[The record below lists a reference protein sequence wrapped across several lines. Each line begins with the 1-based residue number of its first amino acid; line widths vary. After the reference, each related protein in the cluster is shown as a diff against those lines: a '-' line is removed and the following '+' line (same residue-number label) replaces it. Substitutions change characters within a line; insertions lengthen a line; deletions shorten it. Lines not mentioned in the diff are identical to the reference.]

1 MSGICGIINGK
12 SDDRILDK
20 ALSSMIYSSKQII
33 GECFNDE
40 RVKISE
46 VKLKFSKNKPI
57 ITDDYVIFINGNC
70 YNFDNVKNQF
80 SLKSQDFEHLILDAY
95 KENKLDSVLNK
106 IDGIFQ
112 IFIYD
117 RKNKKIN
124 LISDRR
130 GVWFIY
136 YYLKDDLF
144 IFGSEVK
151 NILMFKDIDLTIDPD
166 AFQFFMDIGYFPED
180 KTWFKN
186 IKLIKPSTILEY
198 DIDKKQLS
206 QRYYWTYSKIK
217 QQDIS
222 FEDAVNKLAELLPKS
237 VIKRYNSEDVIS
249 VPLSGGLDSR
259 MILASLDKFNIKT
272 DYNLVTMGEKG
283 AIDIKIAKQLAKK
296 TNQKHK
302 VISLDKDDL
311 LHTRRKIIWDYD
323 GLYSIKYMHGR
334 AYINKYNPNIV
345 DFYSGAI
352 GGEVYGNAYQPKF
365 DEDYGK
371 IPNIEMYKH
380 IYLRNV
386 EKMNIDM
393 EYYNTPHF
401 HPFMIDNTL
410 RKFSFVALNGLF
422 SYFFVNL
429 PFIDN
434 DLLDFIFSIPDKYRK
449 DYKLYLSA
457 LKKAFPNFYC
467 EVPYHSGAYKPK
479 EKNEKPKISIIQKI
493 KNKLGI
499 NPTNYF
505 FDYDKYVRNNR
516 NQKRIKEILET
527 SNKFLL
533 EEQNNF
539 YINYYKENY
548 EKIRYNTD
556 KILKLITVKLY
567 FDKVNEVINDSI

>member
-1 MSGICGIINGK
+1 MTGFCGFVNDINNFNN
-12 SDDRILDK
+12 LNK
-20 ALSSMIYSSKQII
+20 AIDSMIYSQKQII
-33 GECFNDE
+33 GECFEDD

-57 ITDDYVIFINGNC
+57 INDDYVIFINGNC
-70 YNFDNVKNQF
+70 YNLKDIKDKF
-80 SLKSQDFEHLILDAY
+80 SFESEDFEHLILDAY
-95 KENKLDSVLNK
+95 KQNKLDLVLNK

-112 IFIYD
+112 LFIYD

-136 YYLKDDLF
+136 YYLKDDKF

-166 AFQFFMDIGYFPED
+166 AFQFFMDIGYFPAD
-180 KTWFKN
+180 KTWFDN

-198 DIDKKQLS
+198 DLDKKQLS
-206 QRYYWTYSKIK
+206 QRYYWTYSEIK

-222 FEDAVNKLAELLPKS
+222 FEDAVNKLADLLPKS
-237 VIKRYNSEDVIS
+237 VIKRYDQADTIT

-259 MILASLDKFNIKT
+259 MILASLDKFNIKAN
-272 DYNLVTMGEKG
+272 YNIYTMGEKG
-283 AIDIKIAKQLAKK
+283 AIDIKIAKKLTKK
-296 TNQKHK
+296 VKQKHK

-311 LHTRRKIIWDYD
+311 LVTRKENIWQRD
-323 GLYSIKYMHGR
+323 GLYSIKHMHG
-334 AYINKYNPNIV
+334 ANNSKLMNPDITV
-345 DFYSGAI
+345 LYSGGI
-352 GGEVYGNAYQPKF
+352 GGEVYGNVYRPKF
-365 DEDYGK
+365 DEDYGQ
-371 IPNIEMYKH
+371 IPNINMYKH

-410 RKFSFVALNGLF
+410 RKFTFVGVQNTN
-422 SYFFVNL
+422 SYYYVNI

-434 DLLDFIFSIPDKYRK
+434 DLLEFIFSIPDIYRK
-449 DYKLYLSA
+449 DYKLYLAA
-457 LKKAFPNFYC
+457 LKKAFPGFYN
-467 EVPYHSGAYKPK
+467 EIPYHSGGYKSVG
-479 EKNEKPKISIIQKI
+479 KNEKPKLSLVQKI

-505 FDYDKYVRNNR
+505 FDYDNYVRNNR
-516 NQKRIKEILET
+516 NQKRIKEILDAP
-527 SNKFLL
+527 NKFLSN
-533 EEQNNF
+533 EKNNF

-548 EKIRYNTD
+548 DKIRYNND

-567 FDKVNEVINDSI
+567 FDKVNEVINDTI

>member
-1 MSGICGIINGK
+1 MAGFCGIINGK
-12 SDDRILDK
+12 TDDRILDK

-33 GECFNDE
+33 GECFNDDK
-40 RVKISE
+40 VKISE

-57 ITDDYVIFINGNC
+57 INSDYVIFINGNC
-70 YNFDNVKNQF
+70 FNLKDVKDKF
-80 SLKSQDFEHLILDAY
+80 SFEIKDFEHLILDAY
-95 KENKLDSVLNK
+95 KGNKLDDVLNK

-136 YYLKDDLF
+136 YYLKDNTL

-151 NILMFKDIDLTIDPD
+151 NILMFNDIDLTIEPD
-166 AFQFFMDIGYFPED
+166 VFQFFMDIGYLPGD

-186 IKLIKPSTILEY
+186 IKLIRPSTILEY

-206 QRYYWTYSKIK
+206 QRYYWTYSEIK

-222 FEDAVNKLAELLPKS
+222 FEGAVNKLAELLPQS

-272 DYNLVTMGEKG
+272 DYNLYTIGEKG
-283 AIDIKIAKQLAKK
+283 AIDIKIAKKLAKK
-296 TNQKHK
+296 MNQKHK

-311 LHTRRKIIWDYD
+311 LNTRRKILWDND
-323 GLYSIKYMHGR
+323 GLYSIKHMHGKS
-334 AYINKYNPNIV
+334 YINKYNPSVIA
-345 DFYSGAI
+345 FYSGAI
-352 GGEVYGNAYQPKF
+352 GGEVYGNVYRPQL
-365 DEDYGK
+365 DEDYG
-371 IPNIEMYKH
+371 IPPNINMYKH

-434 DLLDFIFSIPDKYRK
+434 DLLDFIFSIPDVYRK

-457 LKKAFPNFYC
+457 LKKAFPDFYN
-467 EVPYHSGAYKPK
+467 EIPYHSGGYKPK
-479 EKNEKPKISIIQKI
+479 EKKEKPKLSLIQKI

-505 FDYDKYVRNNR
+505 FDYVKYVRNNR
-516 NQKRIKEILET
+516 NQKRIKEILDT
-527 SNKFLL
+527 PNKFLL
-533 EEQNNF
+533 NEKNNF

-556 KILKLITVKLY
+556 KILRLITVKLY